1 MAFLNKVGQCNMTGS
16 VDVVAN
22 SISLLNPDGTL
33 QKLTLGGTVAPVNNP
48 SFSGTVQG
56 VTKESVGLGNV
67 DNTSDLNKPVSNAT
81 QNEFNTVVANTNAT
95 LTSQL
100 GLINVNKTN
109 KRPWSHQQ
117 TILLHLT

>member
-22 SISLLNPDGTL
+22 SISLINPDGTI
-33 QKLTLGGTVAPVNNP
+33 QQLTLGGTVAPVNNP

-95 LTSQL
+95 RTR
-100 GLINVNKTN
+100 LI
-109 KRPWSHQQ
+109 
-117 TILLHLT
+117 